1 MQNSEVEMP
10 VLLIEGVDRAGG
22 YVLGDGETNELKSR

>member
-10 VLLIEGVDRAGG
+10 VFLIVGVDRAGG
-22 YVLGDGETNELKSR
+22 YVLSDGETNE